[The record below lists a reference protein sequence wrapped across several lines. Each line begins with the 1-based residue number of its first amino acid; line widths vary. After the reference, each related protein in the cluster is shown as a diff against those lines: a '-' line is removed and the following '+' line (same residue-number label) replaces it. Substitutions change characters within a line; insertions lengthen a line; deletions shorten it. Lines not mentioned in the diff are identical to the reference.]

1 MPTYDYICEKCGH
14 TFEESLKIADRDA
27 PTEIPCEQQIEQT
40 KHMSIKCD
48 GEVKQ
53 VMHAPYFGYDNIHT
67 RHSTN
72 NKEPGWFKDKITD
85 LKRNNPGH
93 SM

>member
-1 MPTYDYICEKCGH
+1 MPTYDYRCEKCDH
-14 TFEESLKIADRDA
+14 TFEENLKVVDRGV
-27 PTEIPCEQQIEQT
+27 PTESPCERQLHRAAPI
-40 KHMSIKCD
+40 CG

-53 VMHAPYFGYDNIHT
+53 IIVAPYFGYDNIHT